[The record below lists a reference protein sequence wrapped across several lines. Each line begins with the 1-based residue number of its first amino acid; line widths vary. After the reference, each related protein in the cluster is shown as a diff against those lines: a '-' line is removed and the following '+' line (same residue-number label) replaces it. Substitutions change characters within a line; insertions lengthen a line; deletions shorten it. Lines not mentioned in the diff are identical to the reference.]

1 MEENWIPSSSS
12 SSSPGELCPSDQNH
26 ATSSSSVMK
35 LFGFPVTQRAPMA
48 IMQQHD
54 ADNKR
59 FECQHC
65 HRKFSNSQALG
76 GHQNAHKKER
86 QRAKRTH
93 YDHHRRLGVTVPIIN
108 PHTSRL
114 GPFISP
120 GAPTSAYGAR
130 FHAPGENCVH
140 VPPQVL
146 SGVPMRYPGGGRG
159 GGYHMER
166 PHQAA
171 LGGNWDNRGTSKS
184 AGLTDICDG
193 VDVDLHL

>member
-12 SSSPGELCPSDQNH
+12 SSSPGHLCPSDQNHDHH

-35 LFGFPVTQRAPMA
+35 LFGFPVTKCGDPMA

-54 ADNKR
+54 VDNKR

-108 PHTSRL
+108 PHASRSA
-114 GPFISP
+114 PFISS
-120 GAPTSAYGAR
+120 GAPTSVYGAR

-146 SGVPMRYPGGGRG
+146 SGLPMRYPGGGG
-159 GGYHMER
+159 GGFQIER
-166 PHQAA
+166 ARQ
-171 LGGNWDNRGTSKS
+171 GGPWQQSG
-184 AGLTDICDG
+184 
-193 VDVDLHL
+193 

>member
-1 MEENWIPSSSS
+1 
-12 SSSPGELCPSDQNH
+12 
-26 ATSSSSVMK
+26 MK
-35 LFGFPVTQRAPMA
+35 LFGFPVTKCGDPMA

-54 ADNKR
+54 VDNKR

-108 PHTSRL
+108 PHASRS
-114 GPFISP
+114 GPFIGS
-120 GAPTSAYGAR
+120 GAPTSVYGAR
-130 FHAPGENCVH
+130 FHASGENCVH

-146 SGVPMRYPGGGRG
+146 SGVPMRYPGGGG
-159 GGYHMER
+159 GFQIER
-166 PHQAA
+166 PRQAA
-171 LGGNWDNRGTSKS
+171 LGGSRDNRGTSIS
-184 AGLTDICDG
+184 GSLTDICDG
-193 VDVDLHL
+193 VDVESVDFLGIRMVV